1 MNEGETIMRKL
12 LFLAILIVAC
22 ASIAAAQS
30 TEYNRAEI
38 FGGYSHARIDTGI
51 GDDDPDLDDIVD
63 EREGFNGFNASVTG
77 NLNRYF
83 GVKFDVS
90 GHFKKQTFPAGTSNL
105 ELDSD
110 LWQFMGGVQLKDNST
125 ETTFKPFAHVLVGAA
140 RASVDG
146 RFTPTGGCIAV
157 FPSPCSDTFEETDTG
172 LAGAIGGGLDI
183 RVGRRLDIRVIQ
195 FDYNPT
201 RLFDSTQH
209 NFRVGAG
216 IVIH

>member
-1 MNEGETIMRKL
+1 MRKL
-12 LFLAILIVAC
+12 VFLAILIVAC

-30 TEYNRAEI
+30 TEYNRVEV

-51 GDDDPDLDDIVD
+51 GDSDPDLSDIIN

-83 GVKFDVS
+83 GLKFDVS
-90 GHFKKQTFPAGTSNL
+90 GHFKKKTFPFGGVNL

-110 LWQFMGGVQLKDNST
+110 LWQFMGGAQLKDNST
-125 ETTFKPFAHVLVGAA
+125 ETTFKPFAHALVGIA
-140 RASVDG
+140 RASNDG

-172 LAGAIGGGLDI
+172 LAAAIGGGIDI
-183 RVGRRLDIRVIQ
+183 RAGKRLDIRVIQ

-209 NFRVGAG
+209 NFRIGAG

>member
-1 MNEGETIMRKL
+1 MMRRL
-12 LFLAILIVAC
+12 VFLAIFVIAC
-22 ASIAAAQS
+22 ASMAAAQS
-30 TEYNRAEI
+30 NDYHKVEVY
-38 FGGYSHARIDTGI
+38 GGYSHNRIDTGI
-51 GDDDPDLDDIVD
+51 GDADPDLSDIID
-63 EREGFNGFNASVTG
+63 EREGFHGFNAAVTG
-77 NLNRYF
+77 NVNRYF
-83 GVKFDVS
+83 GLRFDVS
-90 GHFKKQTFPAGTSNL
+90 GHFKKKTFPVGTSNL

-125 ETTFKPFAHVLVGAA
+125 ETRFKPFGHVLVGVA
-140 RASVDG
+140 RASNEG

-157 FPSPCSDTFEETDTG
+157 FPSPCSDTFEENDTG

-183 RVGRRLDIRVIQ
+183 RAGKRIDIRVIQ